1 MAVQSTKD
9 KLLDAAVNLF
19 SEKGYDGTSVD
30 EIAASIGIKGPTLY
44 KHFKGKE
51 ALLTAI
57 MERTDHEYEKG
68 MGIRTQKAMEIHS
81 GEALKAFSMHQ
92 ILFTLNNENVRKM
105 RRLFTIEQYRNAGF
119 AKRATR
125 HQIKN
130 MQEQFIQIFKRM
142 MDAGEMRREDPE
154 MLALEYIAPTTLM
167 IQMCD
172 REPEK
177 MEEGIGIIEK
187 HIDMFVE
194 KYCYPVKGGK
204 TPD

>member
-1 MAVQSTKD
+1 MDKMAVQSTKD

-68 MGIRTQKAMEIHS
+68 MGIRTQKALEIHS

-142 MDAGEMRREDPE
+142 MDAGEMRRGFTSLQDSTATHSSI
-154 MLALEYIAPTTLM
+154 LAWRIPWK
-167 IQMCD
+167 
-172 REPEK
+172 EK
-177 MEEGIGIIEK
+177 PGRLQSIGSQIVG
-187 HIDMFVE
+187 HN
-194 KYCYPVKGGK
+194 
-204 TPD
+204 